1 MNDGIRGG
9 GGSMSDDPLDQLE
22 RRIPTGCRLDL
33 YAGFGPRL
41 CVEPYD
47 EVMARVRDADAQGKI
62 EVKVLAGTGPQKA
75 EIVRLSIDVAVI
87 GAVMEVTAELEDR
100 WKEVERE
107 QEEARTQ
114 AGGLVFQMPG
124 GGGFRLG

>member
-1 MNDGIRGG
+1 MTKSVG

-47 EVMARVRDADAQGKI
+47 EVMARVRDADPQGQI
-62 EVKVLAGTGPQKA
+62 EVKVLAGSGPKKA
-75 EIVRLSIDVAVI
+75 EIVRLSIDVAVV

-100 WKEVERE
+100 WKEVEQE
-107 QEEARTQ
+107 QEEARAQ
-114 AGGLVFQMPG
+114 AGQGFMIQMPG